1 MNSFSF
7 CENSFKS
14 VKSRHSELSKMV
26 RHFIFTEK
34 MTPIVGTGSRNKN
47 SDFTNFVK
55 FFCEIKV
62 PKWQSRKSQNLSV
75 LLKFFTFKHL
85 KMIENRLPI
94 INSRLLSS
102 MGVQLSPF
110 KIKKCV
116 QEIDMDMIIKMFDN
130 LPPKIVKAKNHGLDS
145 LL

>member
-75 LLKFFTFKHL
+75 LLKFFYLQTPKNDRKSSTYHKFKASKL
-85 KMIENRLPI
+85 N
-94 INSRLLSS
+94 
-102 MGVQLSPF
+102 G
-110 KIKKCV
+110 
-116 QEIDMDMIIKMFDN
+116 
-130 LPPKIVKAKNHGLDS
+130 S
-145 LL
+145 LAFTIQN

>member
-1 MNSFSF
+1 MLSLVLAFRTRIILNLEIFQETKVWSEKKFPHVCRYYMNSFSF

-85 KMIENRLPI
+85 KMIENHK
-94 INSRLLSS
+94 
-102 MGVQLSPF
+102 F
-110 KIKKCV
+110 KASKL
-116 QEIDMDMIIKMFDN
+116 N
-130 LPPKIVKAKNHGLDS
+130 GS
-145 LL
+145 LAFTI

>member
-1 MNSFSF
+1 MSYAEIVCKVWSEKKFPHVCRYYMNSFSF

-102 MGVQLSPF
+102 MGV
-110 KIKKCV
+110 
-116 QEIDMDMIIKMFDN
+116 
-130 LPPKIVKAKNHGLDS
+130 
-145 LL
+145 